1 VYYALDYRYLVDE
14 WGSVSDARGV
24 LWRGRGLVQTA
35 RKPGLFAV
43 FLWASNHALSSA
55 VHQRLVQSARRPQQ
69 TGHRLSPCALGS
81 GAFLFYDLMN
91 AITPTEKKSPVVV
104 VDDHPV
110 LCDGL
115 KHLISNQPDLAC
127 VGVAGDLSDAR
138 RLVEKCNPDLMIL
151 DLRLKGGDALD
162 FIKTLRVECP
172 QTKVLVLSQYD
183 ELIFA
188 ERSLR
193 AGASGYIMKE
203 NTTDEVLRAV
213 RKVLAGELYFSE
225 RVAAAVVQ
233 RTLREKP
240 NASRAG
246 VERLS
251 DREMQV
257 FQLLAA
263 AYSPREIADEFH
275 LSRKTI
281 ETHREKIK
289 HKLSLFNAA
298 ELKRFAREWG
308 AENLTPFEPCVVSSS
323 QNGRSRK

>member
-1 VYYALDYRYLVDE
+1 
-14 WGSVSDARGV
+14 
-24 LWRGRGLVQTA
+24 
-35 RKPGLFAV
+35 
-43 FLWASNHALSSA
+43 
-55 VHQRLVQSARRPQQ
+55 
-69 TGHRLSPCALGS
+69 
-81 GAFLFYDLMN
+81 MN
-91 AITPTEKKSPVVV
+91 PVTPTKKKSLVVV
-104 VDDHPV
+104 LDDHPL

-138 RLVEKCNPDLMIL
+138 QLIEECKPDLMIL
-151 DLRLKGGDALD
+151 DLRLKGDALD
-162 FIKTLRVECP
+162 FVKMLRVEYP
-172 QTKVLVLSQYD
+172 QIKVLVLSQYD

-225 RVAAAVVQ
+225 RVGAAVVQ

-240 NASRAG
+240 DGSRAG

-263 AYSPREIADEFH
+263 AYSPREIAEQFH

-289 HKLSLFNAA
+289 HKLSLFTSA
-298 ELKRFAREWG
+298 ELNRFARQWA
-308 AENLTPFEPCVVSSS
+308 AENLTPLEPYFVSSS
-323 QNGRSRK
+323 QNGGLRK